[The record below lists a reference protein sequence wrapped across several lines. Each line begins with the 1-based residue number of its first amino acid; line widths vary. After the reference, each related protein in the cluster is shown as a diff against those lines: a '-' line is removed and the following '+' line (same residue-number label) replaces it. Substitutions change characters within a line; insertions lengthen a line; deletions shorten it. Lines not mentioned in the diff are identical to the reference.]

1 LSIKIL
7 HIITRME
14 QGGAPWVVL
23 NLIKRLDPLRY
34 KSLLVSG
41 YANDPSK
48 DLIPKAREMGIAV
61 ETVHHLVREVNP
73 VKDLLSL
80 YSLVSIIKKNG
91 CEVVHTH
98 TSKAGILGRLAAWFC
113 GVKVIVHSTHG
124 TIFHGYFS
132 PLLLR
137 FFVLVE
143 KFTAKFTDRI
153 ICLSRKEIDEYLEEG
168 IGRREQ
174 FTAIYN
180 GLDLSTFEMTN
191 KDLKEIRKGLD
202 IEDKDYV
209 GATIGRLTRVKGQ
222 RYLIEALPLI
232 KKEIPNIV
240 LLIAGDGEDIESLK
254 SLAAASHVSSCVR
267 FLGHRED
274 IADILACVDCF
285 YLTSLNEGFGIVLL
299 EAMAMRKPI
308 IATEVGG
315 IPEVIINEETGILV
329 PPGDPQAIAQATLE
343 LYHDPRLRERMGLS
357 GYSRLKSIFGI
368 DNHVRSTEILYEDLL
383 KEKRSCSYT

>member
-1 LSIKIL
+1 MSVKVL

-34 KSLLVSG
+34 QSVLISG

-48 DLIPKAREMGIAV
+48 DLIPKAREMGIEV
-61 ETVHHLVREVNP
+61 ETVHHLVREVSLR
-73 VKDLLSL
+73 KDFLSL
-80 YSLVSIIKKNG
+80 CSLVSIIKKNG
-91 CEVVHTH
+91 CEIVHTH

-113 GVKVIVHSTHG
+113 GVKVVVHSTHG
-124 TIFHGYFS
+124 TIFRGYFK
-132 PLLLR
+132 PALLR
-137 FFVLVE
+137 LFVLIE
-143 KFTAKFTDRI
+143 KLTAKVTDRI
-153 ICLSRKEIDEYLEEG
+153 ICLSRKEIDEYLEKK
-168 IGRREQ
+168 IGKREQ

-180 GLDLSTFEMTN
+180 GLDLSTFETKS
-191 KDLKEIRKGLD
+191 KDLKEIRERLD
-202 IEDKDYV
+202 IRDTDYV
-209 GATIGRLTRVKGQ
+209 GATIGRLTKVKGQ

-240 LLIAGDGEDIESLK
+240 LLIAGDGEDSESLK
-254 SLAAASHVSSCVR
+254 NLALVSDVSSCVR

-285 YLTSLNEGFGIVLL
+285 YLSSLNEGFGMVLL

-315 IPEVIINEETGILV
+315 IPEVVVNGVTGILI
-329 PPGDPQAIAQATLE
+329 PPADPIAIALATLE
-343 LYHDPRLRERMGLS
+343 LYRDPSLRERMGLA
-357 GYSRLKSIFGI
+357 GYSRLKSTFGI

-383 KEKRSCSYT
+383 KEKRKFL